1 MSNQGLIKP
10 DSFRSEQGDVN
21 TGRNR
26 QKYWERNLSDKAKSI
41 CARDNKYFLH
51 QNLSTPVMN
60 VLSKTHGIYIEDIEG
75 KIYMDM
81 HGNGVHNAGFNNP
94 EIIQAVKDQ
103 LDTQMTFT
111 PRRYTNTKAVDLA
124 QKLAEVAPGDLC
136 KSLFCP
142 GGSEAIEMAITLAKQ
157 VTGHFK
163 TISFWDSFH
172 GAGFAAA
179 SVGGEEL
186 FKGGMGPMMPGAMHV
201 EFPNYYR
208 NPWEFESREEVD
220 NEFLRQIK
228 TIFEREPGVAAI
240 IGEPI
245 SAKPVV
251 PSKNYW
257 EGVKDLCE
265 RYGTLIIFDEIIEGF
280 GRTGKMF
287 ASEHFITPDVL
298 VLGKSM
304 GGGLLPFAGIVTKNK
319 FDNLEDRS
327 IGHYTHEKNG
337 LCSTAALAE
346 IEYIEK
352 NNLVD
357 NAAKVGAYTMSRLEE
372 LKERHPLI
380 GNIAGVGL
388 HMGIDLVKDP
398 ITKERANEAA
408 DSIMYKAMERGLAF
422 KTIEGNII
430 TLKPALT
437 ITMEEMDQVVDILD
451 ETIGEVENGDF
462 Y

>member
-1 MSNQGLIKP
+1 MTSQNKIK
-10 DSFRSEQGDVN
+10 SGRFGSEQGDVN
-21 TGRNR
+21 TTLNR
-26 QKYWERNLSDKAKSI
+26 KKYWEKNLSKTAKSI
-41 CARDNKYFLH
+41 CSRDNKYFLH

-60 VLSKTHGIYIEDIEG
+60 VLSKSYGIYIEDMEG
-75 KIYMDM
+75 KKYMDM

-94 EIIQAVKDQ
+94 KIIQAAKDQ
-103 LDTQMTFT
+103 LDSQMTFC
-111 PRRYTNTKAVDLA
+111 PRRYTNAKAVELA
-124 QKLAEVAPGDLC
+124 EKLAEVTPGDLC

-157 VTGHFK
+157 VTGHHK

-186 FKGGMGPMMPGAMHV
+186 FKGGIGPTMPGSMHV

-208 NPWEFESREEVD
+208 NPWGFSSLDEVD
-220 NEFLRQIK
+220 DEYLRQIK
-228 TIFEREPGVAAI
+228 TIMEREPGIATI

-245 SAKPVV
+245 SATPVV

-257 EGVKDLCE
+257 ERVKDLSVK
-265 RYGTLIIFDEIIEGF
+265 YGTLIIFDEVIEGF

-304 GGGLLPFAGIVTKNK
+304 GGGLLPFAGIVTKQCY
-319 FDNLEDRS
+319 DHLEHRS
-327 IGHYTHEKNG
+327 IGHYTHEKNA
-337 LCSTAALAE
+337 LCSAVSLAE
-346 IEYIEK
+346 IEYIQT
-352 NNLVD
+352 NNLVE
-357 NAAKVGAYTMSRLEE
+357 NAAMVGEHALSRLNE
-372 LKERHPLI
+372 LKQKHRLI
-380 GNIAGVGL
+380 GNIEGVGL
-388 HMGIDLVKDP
+388 HIGIDLVKDP
-398 ITKERANEAA
+398 KTKERAVEEA
-408 DSIMYKAMERGLAF
+408 DCIMYKAMERGLAF

-430 TLKPALT
+430 TLRPALT
-437 ITMEEMDQVVDILD
+437 ITIEEMDQVVDILD
-451 ETIGEVENGDF
+451 DTIGEVEDGKF